1 MHDHTF
7 ACPGPRDAR
16 PATPPAPTAA
26 PPREPGGLTAAEI
39 RQIIMDILG

>member
-7 ACPGPRDAR
+7 DRPGPRDAR
-16 PATPPAPTAA
+16 PATTTALTA
-26 PPREPGGLTAAEI
+26 NTPREPGGLTAAEI